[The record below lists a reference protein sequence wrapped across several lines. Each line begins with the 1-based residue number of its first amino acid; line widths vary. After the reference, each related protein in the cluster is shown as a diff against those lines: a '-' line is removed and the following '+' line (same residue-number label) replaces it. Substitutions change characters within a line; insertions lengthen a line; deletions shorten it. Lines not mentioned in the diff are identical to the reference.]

1 MFDTRPMRPM
11 ILVVDD
17 EPSVLNV
24 LCGVLASRGYA
35 VAGAKSGEQALE
47 VYSACGPVDLVL
59 ADVVMPHMS
68 GPELAERLWEIAP
81 GQRVLFMAG
90 LPDTPVIRTSI
101 LGRGL
106 PLLPKPF
113 LPRDLVARIEEVLR
127 APAPALHRG

>member
-17 EPSVLNV
+17 EPAVLNV

-47 VYSACGPVDLVL
+47 MYAGCGPVDLVL
-59 ADVVMPHMS
+59 ADVMMPHMS
-68 GPELAERLWEIAP
+68 GPELAERLWEITP

-90 LPDTPVIRTSI
+90 LPDTPAIRVSI
-101 LGRGL
+101 LDRGL

-113 LPRDLVARIEEVLR
+113 LPRELVARVEEVLH
-127 APAPALHRG
+127 APAPAFSR